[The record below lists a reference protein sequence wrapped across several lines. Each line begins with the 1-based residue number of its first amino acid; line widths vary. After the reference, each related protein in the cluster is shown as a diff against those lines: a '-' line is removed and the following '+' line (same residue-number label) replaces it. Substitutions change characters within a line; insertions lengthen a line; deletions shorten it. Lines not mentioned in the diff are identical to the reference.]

1 MISKVPDILSS
12 ISSEVITF
20 FTLGVLYGL
29 KRLWSFFYNL
39 FKKDRDLRDEAR
51 IEKHTTPIKE
61 EVAKHSVDLLELK
74 DSQNKVYEKLR
85 EVNHGIKNKNAAE
98 EGTMSAVLDLVSRL
112 DEKMDNNNKNK

>member
-1 MISKVPDILSS
+1 MSRVPDILSS

-20 FTLGVLYGL
+20 FTLGILYGL

-51 IEKHTTPIKE
+51 IEKHTNPIKE
-61 EVAKHSVDLLELK
+61 EVAKHSVDLEELK
-74 DSQNKVYEKLR
+74 DSQNKVYQKLR

-98 EGTMSAVLDLVSRL
+98 ESTMSILLDVASKL
-112 DEKMDNNNKNK
+112 DEKLGNDNKNK